1 MAEIDLTTDLGFMM
15 LRNPVLTASGTFGYG
30 EEYADLV
37 PLDTIGGFV
46 SKGTTLEP
54 RAGNPPPRIWETPS
68 GILNSIGLQNPGVD
82 HFLEEILPRLD
93 LKGTRL
99 VVNVAGARPEDYV
112 EVARRLEQ
120 AEAVDALEI
129 NISCPNVAHGGIAY
143 GIDPTSASALLVEV
157 IAVSSKPI
165 IAKLTP
171 NTANYVDVA
180 LASQEAG
187 CHGVSLT
194 NTFVGMAID
203 LRTERPALANLS
215 GGLSG
220 PAIRPLSLH
229 QVYKVAAAVKIP
241 VIGMGGI
248 TTGSDAV
255 EFLLAGADAIQVGT
269 AVMSN
274 PRAPARILEGI
285 RNYMVEKGYSSLSD
299 FIGKANPGYGRPQST
314 AHRLP

>member
-1 MAEIDLTTDLGFMM
+1 MTEIDLTTDLGFMT

-82 HFLEEILPRLD
+82 HFLNEILPRLD

-99 VVNVAGARPEDYV
+99 VVNVAGARPDDYV
-112 EVARRLEQ
+112 EMARRLET

-143 GIDPTSASALLVEV
+143 GIDPPSASALLVEV
-157 IAVSSKPI
+157 VAVSSKPI

-180 LASQEAG
+180 LAAQEAG

-203 LRTERPALANLS
+203 LNKEKPALANVM

-229 QVYKVAAAVKIP
+229 QVFKVAAAVDIP

-255 EFLLAGADAIQVGT
+255 EFLLAGAAALQVGT
-269 AVMSN
+269 AVMSD
-274 PRAPARILEGI
+274 PRAPRRILDGI
-285 RNYMVEKGYSSLSD
+285 RSFMMEKGYSSPAD
-299 FIGKANPGYGRPQST
+299 FIGKANPGYKRPPS
-314 AHRLP
+314 AA